1 MIIILIIRIYTYIY
15 NIGKSFH
22 LHERWI
28 KLCRS
33 LNAENSQGRSCPFLQ
48 AMDAAAE
55 AFFKAPFFF
64 GRPPKIELSFV
75 FGSKLFECIFP
86 IPGQLQ

>member
-64 GRPPKIELSFV
+64 WETTKN
-75 FGSKLFECIFP
+75 
-86 IPGQLQ
+86 